1 MPFGL
6 KGYLA
11 RAEDCVRLAN
21 LTTDEM
27 LRLAILRLRQ
37 SYLGYA
43 ARLQVLENF
52 DNPSGE
58 GGPGK

>member
-1 MPFGL
+1 MPFSV
-6 KGYLA
+6 KGYIA

-27 LRLAILRLRQ
+27 LKLAILRLRQ

-43 ARLQVLENF
+43 ARLQGENF
-52 DNPSGE
+52 DNSSGE
-58 GGPGK
+58 AGPGK

>member
-1 MPFGL
+1 MPFSVM
-6 KGYLA
+6 GYLA

-43 ARLQVLENF
+43 ARLQGENV
-52 DNPSGE
+52 DNSSGE
-58 GGPGK
+58 GGRGK